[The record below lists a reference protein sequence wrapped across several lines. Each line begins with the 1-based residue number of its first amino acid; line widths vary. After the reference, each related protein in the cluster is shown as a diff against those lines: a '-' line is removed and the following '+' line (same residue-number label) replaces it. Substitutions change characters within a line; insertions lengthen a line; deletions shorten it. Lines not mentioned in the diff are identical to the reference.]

1 MPSHDKNTLISLN
14 LGVVME
20 FNTSPLGSLLT
31 ATDAQFVSLYQQR
44 TMNNQNEFV
53 ESYKSLQTEAYTDF
67 QEVRKYAIRPMDLGC
82 KINKIVKVAK
92 NAYLNSV
99 DNTTN
104 LTYVQQEAQVFRVFV
119 YEPNKNPSSCMFC
132 SHSILEEASFEIE
145 NMQNHANIK
154 LSELEIHEIKNHEYF
169 SKDALTICKVLG
181 ITTTK

>member
-1 MPSHDKNTLISLN
+1 MPSHDKNTLISLD
-14 LGVVME
+14 LGVIME
-20 FNTSPLGSLLT
+20 FNTSALSSLLT

-44 TMNNQNEFV
+44 TKNSQDEFV
-53 ESYKSLQTEAYTDF
+53 ESCKSTQAEAQKDLEELY
-67 QEVRKYAIRPMDLGC
+67 EYAIRPMDVGC

-119 YEPNKNPSSCMFC
+119 YEPDKNPSSCMFC
-132 SHSILEEASFEIE
+132 SHTILEEASFEIQ
-145 NMQNHANIK
+145 NMQNQVKIK
-154 LSELEIHEIKNHEYF
+154 ISELEIHEIKSHEYF
-169 SKDALTICKVLG
+169 SQDALPICKVLG